1 MRIKTVVQILLL
13 VLILAIFYLFY
24 FLYFKKNNLD
34 TNKINENETIK
45 IEAVQTEE
53 EEQEILDENKE
64 NTTNIIKNIEYK
76 SSDRS
81 GNEYILRAEIGEIDL
96 DNKNIITL
104 NKVTGSIMLLDKN
117 TINIYSNL
125 AIYNTENSDTKFFD
139 KVKIQFEDNIINSEK
154 FDLYIDENTAKIYD
168 DVVFNNNLTKVN
180 ADIINIDLMTGNIVV
195 DMYDKSNKVKFLK
208 K

>member
-34 TNKINENETIK
+34 TNMINENETIK

-53 EEQEILDENKE
+53 EKQEILDENKE
-64 NTTNIIKNIEYK
+64 NSTNIIKNIEYK

-81 GNEYILRAEIGEIDL
+81 GNEYILRAESGEIDL

-104 NKVTGSIMLLDKN
+104 NKVTGRIMLLDKN
-117 TINIYSNL
+117 SINIYSNL

-168 DVVFNNNLTKVN
+168 NVVFDNKLTKVN

>member
-1 MRIKTVVQILLL
+1 MRIKTVVQIILL

-24 FLYFKKNNLD
+24 FFYFKKNNPD
-34 TNKINENETIK
+34 ISTINENDIIK
-45 IEAVQTEE
+45 IEEAQTEN
-53 EEQEILDENKE
+53 EEQDILDKKQE
-64 NTTNIIKNIEYK
+64 TSTNIIKNIEYK
-76 SSDRS
+76 SSDRG
-81 GNEYILRAEIGEIDL
+81 GNEYILKAEIGKIDL

-139 KVKIQFEDNIINSEK
+139 KVKIQYEDNIINSEK
-154 FDLYIDENTAKIYD
+154 FDLYIDKNTAKIYD
-168 DVVFNNNLTKVN
+168 NVVFDNNLTKVN

-195 DMYDKSNKVKFLK
+195 DMYDKSNKVNFLK